1 MVSLAPPACAGRDHI
16 ETNDHEDAIAKEA
29 VNPADI
35 DVTFAD
41 IGGLDEEKKRLREL
55 VVLPFARP
63 ELFQRGKLLRPPKGV
78 LLYGPPGTGKTML
91 AKAIAK
97 ETKAVFLNISL
108 STLQDKWFG
117 ESQKLVRA
125 VFTLAWKLQPAI
137 IFIDEIDSF
146 LRERKDSEYEG
157 ALNMKSE
164 FMALWD
170 GMQTDDVAQVIV
182 VGASNRPWAI
192 DKAIL
197 RRMPRPFLID
207 IPDCKQRTDILKKVL
222 QHETVED
229 IDYDAL
235 AASTAGYSGSDLK
248 ELCRAALLAP
258 VQDLMNEEAEH
269 GQASEE
275 GRVHLRPLKMGDIL
289 DAKKMVS
296 PTGEEA
302 GEYFAKATGMS
313 KADFEDFI
321 SGTSLRGPP
330 AAAATAAAA
339 AAAAAASAA
348 QWRQLVQDASAARI
362 DPVGPAPALTLLR
375 TASLIAAPVPSRLT
389 DAVHAA
395 GAGLN
400 RS

>member
-1 MVSLAPPACAGRDHI
+1 MAGGAIYRSNPQLWQMLIKLGISMGVTMYLTKWLVQLMEPMIDPNYKQKKDAEKSRKSLMLRLGRKDI
-16 ETNDHEDAIAKEA
+16 ETNDYEDVIAKEA

-35 DVTFAD
+35 DCTFAD

-63 ELFQRGKLLRPPKGV
+63 ELFSRGKLLRPPKGV

-91 AKAIAK
+91 AKAIAR

-117 ESQKLVRA
+117 ESQKLVKA

-157 ALNMKSE
+157 TTNMKSE

-207 IPDCKQRTDILKKVL
+207 LPAAKQRSDILKKLL
-222 QHETVED
+222 QHEAIESL
-229 IDYDAL
+229 DYDLL
-235 AASTAGYSGSDLK
+235 ASSTAGYSGSDLK

-258 VQDLMNEEAEH
+258 VQDLMTQED
-269 GQASEE
+269 AS
-275 GRVHLRPLKMGDIL
+275 GSQIDDCDVQLRALRMDDIIA
-289 DAKKMVS
+289 AKTMVT

-302 GEYFAKATGMS
+302 SEYFTKATGMNKS
-313 KADFEDFI
+313 DFDDFI
-321 SGTSLRGPP
+321 N
-330 AAAATAAAA
+330 
-339 AAAAAASAA
+339 
-348 QWRQLVQDASAARI
+348 
-362 DPVGPAPALTLLR
+362 
-375 TASLIAAPVPSRLT
+375 
-389 DAVHAA
+389 
-395 GAGLN
+395 GLN
-400 RS
+400 RQ

>member
-1 MVSLAPPACAGRDHI
+1 MLIKLGITLGVSVYLTKWLVTLMEPMIDQNYKQKKNAEKSRQRLIKRLGCKDI
-16 ETNDHEDAIAKEA
+16 ETNEYEDMVALEA

-35 DVTFAD
+35 ECTFAD
-41 IGGLDEEKKRLREL
+41 IGGLDEQKKRLREL

-63 ELFQRGKLLRPPKGV
+63 ELFKRGKLLRPPKGV

-91 AKAIAK
+91 AKAIAR

-108 STLQDKWFG
+108 STLQNKWFG

-157 ALNMKSE
+157 TTNMKSE

-170 GMQTDDVAQVIV
+170 GMQTDDLAQVIV

-207 IPDCKQRTDILKKVL
+207 IPDCQQRKEILKKVL
-222 QHETVED
+222 QHETVAD
-229 IDYDAL
+229 LDYDFL
-235 AASTAGYSGSDLK
+235 ASSTEGYSGSDLK

-258 VQDLMNEEAEH
+258 VQDLMREEAEQ
-269 GQASEE
+269 GVVAE
-275 GRVHLRPLKMGDIL
+275 GDDVVLRPLRMDDIIE
-289 DAKKMVS
+289 AKKMVS

-302 GEYFAKATGMS
+302 SEYFAKATGMNKS
-313 KADFEDFI
+313 DFDEF
-321 SGTSLRGPP
+321 L
-330 AAAATAAAA
+330 
-339 AAAAAASAA
+339 
-348 QWRQLVQDASAARI
+348 
-362 DPVGPAPALTLLR
+362 
-375 TASLIAAPVPSRLT
+375 
-389 DAVHAA
+389 
-395 GAGLN
+395 AGLG
-400 RS
+400 RQS